1 MIVCSNITHDAIAR
15 MEKCPD
21 ARLHRLMTGIIAH
34 IHDFVREYQ
43 PTDAEWEAAIDFLTR
58 TGKMCSDERQEFI
71 LLSDV
76 LGVSMLVDAV
86 NRPVDGGA
94 TESTVFG
101 PFYSGEQT
109 ELPYGAS
116 ILRRDEAG
124 ERLFVEGTVGRE
136 DGSPLADAKLEVWQT
151 APNGLYDVQDGD
163 QPKGHLRGT
172 FRTDTLGRYSF
183 ETVRPV
189 SYPVPGDGPVGQLL
203 KALGRHLYRP
213 AHIHFM
219 ISAPG
224 HRKLVTHLFMAGDP
238 YLASDTVF
246 GVKPSLVVTPTS
258 DDGRLQ
264 VRHDFLLMAD
274 IP

>member
-1 MIVCSNITHDAIAR
+1 MTAGEEITREAIDR
-15 MEKCPD
+15 MESCPD
-21 ARLHRLMTGIIAH
+21 ARLRTLMVGIISH
-34 IHDFVREYQ
+34 LHDFVREYQ
-43 PTDAEWEAAIDFLTR
+43 PSDAEWATAIDFLTR
-58 TGKMCSDERQEFI
+58 TGQMCSEDRQEFI

-76 LGVSMLVDAV
+76 LGVSMMVDTV
-86 NRPVDGGA
+86 NRPVSGGA

-109 ELPYGAS
+109 ELDYGAS
-116 ILRRDEAG
+116 ILRRPEAG
-124 ERLFVEGTVGRE
+124 ERLLVEGKVCRE
-136 DGSPLADAKLEVWQT
+136 SGSPLANAKVEIWQT
-151 APNGLYDVQDGD
+151 APNGLYDVQDDD

-203 KALGRHLYRP
+203 AALGRHLYRP

-224 HRKLVTHLFMAGDP
+224 HRKLVTHLFLADDP
-238 YLASDTVF
+238 YLSSDTVF
-246 GVKPSLVVTPTS
+246 GVKPSLVVTPKP
-258 DDGRLQ
+258 DGGQSR
-264 VRHDFLLMAD
+264 VKHDFILTTDL
-274 IP
+274 P